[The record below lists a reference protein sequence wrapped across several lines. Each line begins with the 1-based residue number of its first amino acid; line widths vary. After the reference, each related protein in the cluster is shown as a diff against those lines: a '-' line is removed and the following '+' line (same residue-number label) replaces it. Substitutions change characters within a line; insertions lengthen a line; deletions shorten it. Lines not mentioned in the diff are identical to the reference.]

1 MTAAEKMQGLQIAPF
16 SELFDKA
23 INKTL
28 VSGVTL
34 PATRRLLAEEA
45 AAKRAVGLVKYGE
58 KSFQHSFENLMMCP
72 VEQHLAEELIDAANY
87 AATLIVKSK
96 FLSDDKSALGYE
108 AVLDRIVTAY
118 YELRATAKEAAV
130 NEEK

>member
-23 INKTL
+23 VSKAL
-28 VSGVTL
+28 VSGSAL
-34 PATRRLLAEEA
+34 PTVRKLLAEEA

-87 AATLIVKSK
+87 VATLIVRSK
-96 FLSDDKSALGYE
+96 FLSDDKAALGYE
-108 AVLDRIVTAY
+108 AVLDGIVMAY
-118 YELRATAKEAAV
+118 YELRATTKEVAV